1 MENDLIIVGVIV
13 LSLLSVMTYI
23 LIDIQKVKKWN
34 IQVSGGTI
42 PIEQVK
48 KDMLHLVLWTFYME

>member
-23 LIDIQKVKKWN
+23 LIDIQKVKK
-34 IQVSGGTI
+34 
-42 PIEQVK
+42 
-48 KDMLHLVLWTFYME
+48 